1 MPKCKQIQCLSY
13 LLGNPSNEYNWL
25 LKDQQ
30 LSLRS
35 LAIEMTHY
43 FPLHGYHQMP
53 EAKINIGVSFKVYHL
68 QGLFIRCQKA
78 TVKIIK
84 KQCGVLYLK
93 KGHVDDFQYIE
104 GSKVRNGQ

>member
-43 FPLHGYHQMP
+43 FPLHGCHQMP

-68 QGLFIRCQKA
+68 QGLFIRC
-78 TVKIIK
+78 
-84 KQCGVLYLK
+84 
-93 KGHVDDFQYIE
+93 
-104 GSKVRNGQ
+104 